1 MLSGLLDVVL
11 LFVSFLLAN
20 YVRFN
25 YVVFFEPGGAGPA
38 LQVAGDPRN
47 FIAGAGTSVLLV
59 LAYWVAGVYSS
70 SRLRGLAQRCSLS
83 LPCCGCWAA
92 RSSARP
98 KNTRL
103 IKISKNP

>member
-1 MLSGLLDVVL
+1 MLEKNQRTKSMLSGLLDVVL

-70 SRLRGLAQRCSLS
+70 SRLRGLARRCTIMAMINALWCSY
-83 LPCCGCWAA
+83 
-92 RSSARP
+92 SSS
-98 KNTRL
+98 T
-103 IKISKNP
+103 